1 MGIKHILSYSLIF
14 IGTLLLSAKN
24 ADTTDMANY
33 INRYTLSGITM
44 QDGLPHVFVDDVVKD
59 SRGYLWLST
68 MGGGVSR
75 YDGYEFVSFST
86 NTEEYKLKSNFIS
99 HLCEDRF
106 DRLWVAGDDGIDLI
120 SINSLNV
127 VTPDIS
133 SSVVPFMDSPIAGMI
148 LSSSGNLWVCSNNIL
163 YKMVFTDDGEVSD
176 VIKVS
181 YVSTNERG
189 VAMCEIGGYIWFQ
202 KDNMLCRVSDDV
214 TGWQEPSPVSA
225 SLASLFNQSVF
236 CMYVLNNE
244 VWIGTSFGLLRYSIL
259 TDTVRHYMYN
269 RDNPYSLS
277 QNYITDIT
285 SAGDGTL
292 IIGTLMGLN
301 IYNPVYDS
309 FQHIINDDEGGFGSG
324 SQLNSNF
331 VNVLY
336 YDKGND
342 MVWIGT
348 ETGGLTK
355 LYASRLYV
363 TNYLHQQNQ
372 AASLS
377 RNLVKKWFYS
387 FYNRYS
393 CRTES

>member
-1 MGIKHILSYSLIF
+1 MRIKHILSYSLIF

-33 INRYTLSGITM
+33 INISTLSGITM

-59 SRGYLWLST
+59 SRGYLWIST

-163 YKMVFTDDGEVSD
+163 YKMVFTDDGEVCD

-181 YVSTNERG
+181 YVR
-189 VAMCEIGGYIWFQ
+189 
-202 KDNMLCRVSDDV
+202 
-214 TGWQEPSPVSA
+214 
-225 SLASLFNQSVF
+225 
-236 CMYVLNNE
+236 
-244 VWIGTSFGLLRYSIL
+244 
-259 TDTVRHYMYN
+259 
-269 RDNPYSLS
+269 
-277 QNYITDIT
+277 
-285 SAGDGTL
+285 
-292 IIGTLMGLN
+292 
-301 IYNPVYDS
+301 
-309 FQHIINDDEGGFGSG
+309 
-324 SQLNSNF
+324 
-331 VNVLY
+331 
-336 YDKGND
+336 
-342 MVWIGT
+342 
-348 ETGGLTK
+348 
-355 LYASRLYV
+355 
-363 TNYLHQQNQ
+363 
-372 AASLS
+372 
-377 RNLVKKWFYS
+377 
-387 FYNRYS
+387 
-393 CRTES
+393 